1 MDMGTVFGLAGL
13 VVALVSL
20 VYVRT
25 QAEASRVQ
33 AEATAE
39 QARIARRIAALEV
52 SLRLADR
59 TFDVRR
65 EMMAQPEVIEAYWRA
80 NPELK
85 EAHGRAGGIG
95 AVMMIRR
102 MLDSTQD
109 IFLLRGEGIVT
120 DPHWRNWIA
129 ALRPFM
135 KMPEVQAIIDNAV
148 QRSVFDEEFV
158 GFLRAF
164 DLPGTPPDPAPRE
177 RPV

>member
-1 MDMGTVFGLAGL
+1 MDLGTVFGLVGL
-13 VVALVSL
+13 LVALMSL

-25 QAEASRVQ
+25 QAEASRLQ

-39 QARIARRIAALEV
+39 QTRIARRIAALEV

-65 EMMAQPEVIEAYWRA
+65 EMMAEPAVIEAYWRA
-80 NPELK
+80 NPQLE
-85 EAHGRAGGIG
+85 ETHARAGGIG

-109 IFLLRGEGIVT
+109 IYLLRKEGIVT
-120 DPHWRNWIA
+120 DAHWRNWIA

-135 KMPEVQAIIDNAV
+135 KMPEVRAILDNAV
-148 QRSVFDEEFV
+148 ERQVFDDEYV
-158 GFLRAF
+158 AFLRAF
-164 DLPGTPPDPAPRE
+164 DAPGAPPDPAPRQ